1 MRASITVM
9 PGHAANCLPLALRH
23 VPGAP
28 PNPAEAANLRG
39 TIGSIL
45 MKHADKIA
53 GGSAGETY
61 RSWVESSE
69 GMPLKAYSDMAHS
82 KQS

>member
-1 MRASITVM
+1 M
-9 PGHAANCLPLALRH
+9 
-23 VPGAP
+23 PGAP

-39 TIGSIL
+39 AIGSVL

-53 GGSAGETY
+53 SGSAGETY